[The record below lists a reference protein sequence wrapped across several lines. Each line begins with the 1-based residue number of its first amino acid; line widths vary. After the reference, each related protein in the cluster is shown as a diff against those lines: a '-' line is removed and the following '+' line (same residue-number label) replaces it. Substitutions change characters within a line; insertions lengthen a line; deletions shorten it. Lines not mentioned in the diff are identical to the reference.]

1 MIRCEIHE
9 AKTPNREKRFDIKRD
24 SSIPTI
30 SGRSVCLAFTF
41 SISDIFKGI
50 CLRQAY
56 IPSLDSHCLSLTT
69 TVSLSPRDHLS
80 PPSSQY
86 SMKSGDAFVYW
97 VLSKPAFLT
106 LYISRLS
113 FPHRSTFSSSLAPS
127 PFFIS
132 YLQTMLVSIS
142 IHCARH
148 AQRKTSLLKSCAAT
162 TQVI

>member
-1 MIRCEIHE
+1 MRIHK
-9 AKTPNREKRFDIKRD
+9 AKTPNGEKRFDIKRD
-24 SSIPTI
+24 IAASRQLADVSFVLLLRSPYPIFSKASVYGRLI
-30 SGRSVCLAFTF
+30 S
-41 SISDIFKGI
+41 
-50 CLRQAY
+50 
-56 IPSLDSHCLSLTT
+56 PSLDSHCLSLTT
-69 TVSLSPRDHLS
+69 TVSFSPRDHLS

-113 FPHRSTFSSSLAPS
+113 FLLRDPPPPPPLAPS

-148 AQRKTSLLKSCAAT
+148 AERKTSLLKSCAAT